1 MARFQDAE
9 GHGDKNFRC
18 IWSQRRRFV
27 SSFLA
32 FWGYFL
38 SFAGKRTFSSGLSG
52 AACSPSTLLPCGVGF
67 IVTNSDSL
75 WFSWFYSAA
84 DIIQWARSTQ
94 SKHSLSF
101 LGARYRRGVG
111 QQYRQFHGIAETEA
125 PRCRHG
131 HIQTVETDKCQR
143 SRAGA
148 TAASVAVRSSSRA
161 KVAAFWCRAEHS

>member
-1 MARFQDAE
+1 MEIKTSEAAGVNGE
-9 GHGDKNFRC
+9 GLFLLFWHFGDIHVF
-18 IWSQRRRFV
+18 
-27 SSFLA
+27 FL
-32 FWGYFL
+32 L
-38 SFAGKRTFSSGLSG
+38 TFSSGLSR

-101 LGARYRRGVG
+101 LGARYRRGAG
-111 QQYRQFHGIAETEA
+111 QQYRQFHGIAQTEA

-131 HIQTVETDKCQR
+131 HIQTVETEKCQQ
-143 SRAGA
+143 SRAAA
-148 TAASVAVRSSSRA
+148 TAASVAVRSSGRA
-161 KVAAFWCRAEHS
+161 KVAAFRCRVEHSKFHHG